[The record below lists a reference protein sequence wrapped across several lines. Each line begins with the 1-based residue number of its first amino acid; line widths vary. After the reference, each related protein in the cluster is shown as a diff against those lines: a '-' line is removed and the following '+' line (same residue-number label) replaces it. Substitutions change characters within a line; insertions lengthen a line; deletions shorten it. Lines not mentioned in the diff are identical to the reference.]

1 MEMDQTLEGK
11 DRFLNNNKIF
21 FLKIQIW
28 KAIEL
33 IEFLG
38 PFTGSIILL
47 KKTLQ

>member
-11 DRFLNNNKIF
+11 DRQQNF

-38 PFTGSIILL
+38 PFTGPIILL
-47 KKTLQ
+47 KKTL

>member
-11 DRFLNNNKIF
+11 DRFEQQQKIF

-28 KAIEL
+28 KTIEL

-38 PFTGSIILL
+38 PFTGPIILL
-47 KKTLQ
+47 KKTL